1 MFVRIGPEFKCWEE
15 WAENSSLQITG
26 LEFQSMNGFDENY
39 NVYKKGPE
47 FQRLE
52 E

>member
-15 WAENSSLQITG
+15 WAENSSLQKTG
-26 LEFQSMNGFDENY
+26 LEFSMNGFNENS

-47 FQRLE
+47 FHRLE